1 METPAAAP
9 PAPAGIADTE
19 GPAGFST
26 TPPTLDPK
34 VTQVYLPLAV
44 DQDAAVRYLA
54 QETRRPIQ
62 PESIQLLYEPAILG
76 VATIQFLDRK
86 KKIEFR
92 QEQMLLTPGQGGVN
106 GVDWNEAENLSIQTS
121 DLRKQPAQPG
131 PDAGPFFADA
141 PEQANQASK
150 LDKMSR
156 DLSDWLYYNAR
167 LKIQGHADLELFQ
180 QPGERE
186 RDFKIRL
193 QQAAREQRDQEVDKL
208 KRQYEVQLDRLRDKK
223 QEEEQE
229 LVEEKAEHAAR
240 QQQEVIGIGETVLSW
255 VLGGRSMRGLSSAAG
270 KRRMTARA
278 GQEVAQTEQA
288 IAELKEQIGE
298 LEQQLKEQSD
308 DITMKWAHLLDDLV
322 TEELAPRRT
331 DVDVQMVALTWLP
344 SWQIR
349 YSDGEI
355 RRTEVVAAYQLPEA
369 G

>member
-1 METPAAAP
+1 M
-9 PAPAGIADTE
+9 
-19 GPAGFST
+19 
-26 TPPTLDPK
+26 
-34 VTQVYLPLAV
+34 
-44 DQDAAVRYLA
+44 R
-54 QETRRPIQ
+54 
-62 PESIQLLYEPAILG
+62 
-76 VATIQFLDRK
+76 
-86 KKIEFR
+86 
-92 QEQMLLTPGQGGVN
+92 
-106 GVDWNEAENLSIQTS
+106 
-121 DLRKQPAQPG
+121 
-131 PDAGPFFADA
+131 
-141 PEQANQASK
+141 
-150 LDKMSR
+150 R
-156 DLSDWLYYNAR
+156 DLTDWLYYNVR
-167 LKIQGHADLELFQ
+167 LKIQGHAGLDLFQ

-208 KRQYEVQLDRLRDKK
+208 KRQYEVQLDRLRDK
-223 QEEEQE
+223 QQNEEQE
-229 LVEEKAEHAAR
+229 LVEAKAEHAAR

-255 VLGGRSMRGLSSAAG
+255 VLGGRSMRGLSSAAS

-331 DVDVQMVALTWLP
+331 DVDVQMVALAWLP